1 MDIPRRI
8 FLAGGGAVA
17 MAGAFP
23 ALQASAAPAG
33 RRRLLPSFPRP
44 DRLHVGAVSDLS
56 GADQTLLT
64 TLQGVV
70 NRRKPELYYLFSSSD
85 SDVDLDARWLA
96 GMNLPVTRYDDP
108 LDLVGRYAGRVRG
121 AIVPDPEVPDT
132 INIATTLAGLENA
145 VVATA
150 EQAAA
155 HRLRIVQDLRGQFTA
170 DRVATYRWQQQNLF
184 PRCSHRLLAGLPPT
198 MVVDVEDVEWREVA
212 RETRQIRDES
222 NRGTYTFDLTPDL
235 GSEEVYVRFGDSFG
249 DDGWGASVLSVS
261 VTANGAQLASF
272 RTDTEAEIPFL
283 FDGSRSSIGAVG
295 NRFADGGNYFIYK
308 FAPPAG
314 TTSLSITVEMW
325 NQYLVTAT
333 DTAPTRVEAFPYFR
347 DYVVA
352 TRSMVTWLPPN
363 GPTGD
368 LLREILAAVEPA
380 TPYAGWFSG
389 DVAGEWSG
397 VDLASQAG
405 VEVLPADFYMNGTVH
420 SGVTAPISSR
430 VRKVPVVPQRKKI
443 YLTLTFGEGDNVQ
456 YCQRHMRELW
466 DDPRRGEAP
475 ANWTI
480 SPLLADIGPALYSYY
495 QRTATENDLLIC
507 GPSGAGY
514 TYPGAWPTS
523 ELPAYLRLTGD
534 YLRMTG
540 LDLVYAYPHRDGDAW
555 VPFSEETGRAYARYT
570 PVRGVV
576 QSWGTGDLLV
586 KRGGI
591 PVIGNF
597 SPPGKA
603 AEYKAALD
611 QHVASWDGSA
621 PLFVAGGINAWSW
634 TPSDVADLAA
644 LLDERYEL
652 VRGDTFFTLLAK
664 QPLPTSIPVARKA
677 RPAGPETPAR
687 PAG

>member
-1 MDIPRRI
+1 MVFSKFPRRM
-8 FLAGGGAVA
+8 FLAGSGAVA

-23 ALQASAAPAG
+23 SLQASAAPG
-33 RRRLLPSFPRP
+33 DRRRLLPAFARP
-44 DRLHVGAVSDLS
+44 EHLHYGDVSDLS

-70 NRRKPELYYLFSSSD
+70 NRRKPELYFLFSGG
-85 SDVDLDARWLA
+85 DVDAKWLA
-96 GMNLPVTRYDDP
+96 GTRLPVTRYDDP

-121 AIVPDPEVPDT
+121 AIIPDPEVPDT
-132 INIATTLAGLENA
+132 INIATTLAGLEDA

-155 HRLRIVQDLRGQFTA
+155 HRLRIVRDLRGRFA
-170 DRVATYRWQQQNLF
+170 DDRLAIYRWQQQNLF
-184 PRCSHRLLAGLPPT
+184 PRCSHQLLAGLPPT
-198 MVVDVEDVEWREVA
+198 MVVDVEDVQWREVA

-222 NRGTYTFDLTPDL
+222 NRDIYTFDLTPDL
-235 GSEEVYVRFGDSFG
+235 GSGEVYVRFGDSFG
-249 DDGWGASVLSVS
+249 DDGWGASVLSVK
-261 VTANGAQLASF
+261 VTANGTEIASF
-272 RTDTEAEIPFL
+272 APDTPAEAPFL
-283 FDGSRSSIGAVG
+283 FDGSRSSIGAAG
-295 NRFADGGNYFIYK
+295 NRFADGGNYFIYR
-308 FAPPAG
+308 FVPPAG

-325 NQYLVTAT
+325 NQYLVAAT

-368 LLREILAAVEPA
+368 LLREILATVEPA

-405 VEVLPADFYMNGTVH
+405 VEVIPADFYMNGTVH

-430 VRKVPVVPQRKKI
+430 VRPVPQVPQRKKI

-456 YCQRHMRELW
+456 YCQRHLRELW

-480 SPLLADIGPALYSYY
+480 SPLLADLGPALYSYY
-495 QRTATENDLLIC
+495 QRTATPNDLLIC

-514 TYPGAWPTS
+514 TYPGAWPAS
-523 ELPAYLRLTGD
+523 ELEAYLRLTGA
-534 YLRMTG
+534 YLRLTG

-555 VPFSEETGRAYARYT
+555 VPFSEQTGRAYATYT

-586 KRGGI
+586 RRGGI

-603 AEYKAALD
+603 VEYKAALD

-634 TPSDVADLAA
+634 TPTDVAELAA
-644 LLDERYEL
+644 LLDDRYEL
-652 VRGDTFFTLLAK
+652 VRGDTFFTLLAA
-664 QPLPTSIPVARKA
+664 QPIPATIPATRKA

-687 PAG
+687 PTG